1 MNDSERASR
10 QVGRQAL
17 LDAVL
22 ADLRADP
29 RGKPVLV
36 TGPRG
41 SGRRTFAASVAQ
53 RARRAGLTLHR
64 ISVQRVPSDGD
75 DPNPASDIGE
85 PDTAEPDTAVP
96 DTAVPDSAVP
106 DSAEPDTG
114 PWPAWLDREADQVL
128 AMSRRSPV
136 VVVLDDL
143 DHKAEAQL
151 ERCAL
156 LVRRLTGHPV
166 RVVLTVRVPEWGVAD
181 GRPLTR
187 LAAVST
193 RHRLEPLDDDGVRVL
208 ATEYTPTPLSP
219 ELIAALGERL
229 GFAHGRPGPLRSL
242 LAVITAQD
250 LTTTVEGHLHPWVA
264 LFGLDHPEMAN
275 LAYAAD
281 RLGPL
286 PARVLRRI
294 GSLGS
299 ITSADTG
306 ATLDALCT
314 NGILIQDRQA
324 QVRSAVPAL
333 TGAVRPDS
341 PAGLITRLVAEHLID
356 DFMVGRSQDVAILA
370 RAMLASEEAT
380 PGEGCLELSQPDRE
394 LLASL
399 TDPDLARTPQAET
412 FIQDLLHPDRSVQ
425 DPVAMDLLAPASV
438 RAVQR
443 GDLAQAERLCAQYAE
458 RATAVTTQPER
469 DLLVQDVRRAVTQ
482 ARGVPNLPGPVVP
495 DPLLRTPAAVRYEEA
510 RKAWNGGDWDAVVAL
525 AVQGVVRTG
534 WEDPDLHT
542 VGLRALGAEV
552 LSQRGQQSR
561 AVDLL
566 EPADLV
572 NDSCGWPSDPVRCV
586 TTWAALRISLGRGS
600 AEQALR
606 GLARALAKVDTQD
619 LPDDADLLL
628 ERMVDVAL
636 SLGDVG
642 AAGDAPQTLGALARA
657 DGSRARMLD
666 RYVHAWLRT
675 DVVCA
680 DEAVAFADDDGSPY
694 WRAVTR
700 LRTARLGNQDPAV
713 LEEAHRLFTRLGL
726 PGWRAQA
733 ASLMRERSIT
743 VPRTRRPSANDSAD
757 RATLVE
763 LVIAGLTNRQ
773 IAGRLCVSEKTVER
787 RLSAVLASEGCRSR
801 VELAALHAKSS

>member
-1 MNDSERASR
+1 MKDSERASR
-10 QVGRQAL
+10 QVGRHAL

-29 RGKPVLV
+29 RGAPVLV

-53 RARRAGLTLHR
+53 RARRADLTVHW
-64 ISVQRVPSDGD
+64 VCAQRAPSDT
-75 DPNPASDIGE
+75 DPATATDAGATTT
-85 PDTAEPDTAVP
+85 DAGAAEPTDP
-96 DTAVPDSAVP
+96 DA
-106 DSAEPDTG
+106 G

-136 VVVLDDL
+136 IVVLDDL
-143 DHKAEAQL
+143 DHTAEGHL

-156 LVRRLTGHPV
+156 LIRRLTGHPV

-208 ATEYTPTPLSP
+208 AMEYSPTPLSP
-219 ELIAALGERL
+219 ELIAVLRQRL

-242 LAVITAQD
+242 LAVIIGQD
-250 LTTTVEGHLHPWVA
+250 LTTTVEGQLHPCPATDRARFDRDHPWVT

-306 ATLDALCT
+306 ATLDTLCT
-314 NGILIQDRQA
+314 NGILSQDRQA

-341 PAGLITRLVAEHLID
+341 PAALITRLVAEHLID
-356 DFMVGRSQDVAILA
+356 DFMVGRSQDVVVLA
-370 RAMLASEEAT
+370 RAVLAGADAT
-380 PGEGCLELSQPDRE
+380 PGQGCLDLSDADRE

-399 TDPDLARTPQAET
+399 TDAELAGTPQAET
-412 FIQDLLHPDRSVQ
+412 FVQDLLHPGRSVE
-425 DPVAMDLLAPASV
+425 DPVARDLLAPASV

-458 RATAVTTQPER
+458 RATAVSTQPER
-469 DLLVQDVRRAVTQ
+469 DLLVQDVRRAVAQ
-482 ARGVPNLPGPVVP
+482 ARGEPGPGGAVGP
-495 DPLLRTPAAVRYEEA
+495 DPLLRTPAAVRYDEA
-510 RKAWNGGDWDAVVAL
+510 RKAWNGGNWDAVVAL
-525 AVQGVVRTG
+525 AVQSVVRTG

-542 VGLRALGAEV
+542 AGLRALGADV
-552 LSQRGQQSR
+552 LSQRGQQGR

-566 EPADLV
+566 GDVAPTGDT
-572 NDSCGWPSDPVRCV
+572 CGWPGGPVRCV
-586 TTWAALRISLGRGS
+586 TTWAALRVGPSRGG
-600 AEQALR
+600 AEQTLR
-606 GLARALAKVDTQD
+606 ELARALAKVDTQD

-657 DGSRARMLD
+657 GGSRARMLD

-675 DVVCA
+675 DVTYA
-680 DEAVAFADDDGSPY
+680 DEALALADDDGSPY

-700 LRTARLGNQDPAV
+700 LRAARLGNQDPVV
-713 LEEAHRLFTRLGL
+713 LEEAHRLFTRLEL

-733 ASLMRERSIT
+733 AGVMRERSIT

-801 VELAALHAKSS
+801 VELAALHAKTP